1 MLHGVEREFR
11 STDQFGFLFLRG
23 LEGGSGVNKR
33 NRSMLTLAAF
43 LVAMTVGIGTAIA
56 VTLFYHHMPG
66 VSVSATIT
74 RNCDPTIADPPG
86 VTVGTNGQ
94 ETFWCGPTSSAI
106 TMTGPLTATPT
117 FTDTFRAPYV
127 SLWLYKADGN
137 VITGNCS
144 VRTGALQLQ
153 NNTAMALPAGNFN
166 YCAEYFD
173 VPDSGLKSFIVKWD
187 A

>member
-1 MLHGVEREFR
+1 MRPLG
-11 STDQFGFLFLRG
+11 
-23 LEGGSGVNKR
+23 
-33 NRSMLTLAAF
+33 AF

-66 VSVSATIT
+66 VSVSATVT

-117 FTDTFRAPYV
+117 FTDTFQPPYL
-127 SLWLYKADGN
+127 SLWLYKPDAH

-144 VRTGALQLQ
+144 VPTGALL
-153 NNTAMALPAGNFN
+153 LP
-166 YCAEYFD
+166 
-173 VPDSGLKSFIVKWD
+173 
-187 A
+187 

>member
-1 MLHGVEREFR
+1 
-11 STDQFGFLFLRG
+11 
-23 LEGGSGVNKR
+23 
-33 NRSMLTLAAF
+33 MLTLAAF

-106 TMTGPLTATPT
+106 TMTGPLAATPT
-117 FTDTFRAPYV
+117 FTDTLDR
-127 SLWLYKADGN
+127 
-137 VITGNCS
+137 
-144 VRTGALQLQ
+144 
-153 NNTAMALPAGNFN
+153 
-166 YCAEYFD
+166 
-173 VPDSGLKSFIVKWD
+173 KSTRLNSSHQIISY